1 MIQNSRL
8 LNAKD
13 TESPQETIISGVN
26 LTNSIASTNLKL
38 PAATVT
44 KQQEINDNF
53 DTFIEKR
60 K

>member
-1 MIQNSRL
+1 MIQSLRV

-13 TESPQETIISGVN
+13 TESPLETIISGVN
-26 LTNSIASTNLKL
+26 PLDNIVVNSQKSSSGIAK
-38 PAATVT
+38 P
-44 KQQEINDNF
+44 KEITDNF